1 MAGPEMKNEQVES
14 VFLIVGPEDRHTD
27 AESAWHR
34 KLLGAW
40 LPVIRQLGRVVV
52 LDRPES
58 RLAFHVHEAHAAG
71 KAPICIHFLPVH
83 KIYPVEGAR
92 TVAATASD
100 HVSAPDWPV
109 GGDVRRRWSRTVPHI
124 DTLLTTVPATEEA
137 FRDAGFRGRA
147 WVVPR
152 LGCPDEFPFQAREVA
167 EGLEVPFG
175 RPAPAIVEPAWQ
187 ETDAGARGLSSRAWF
202 GIRRGYYRFAR
213 PLIPAAIHH
222 ALMSK
227 FQGFKKFF
235 SGSRQGVPG
244 RRVLLNAQG
253 AEVTVARLDPLSD
266 PTGVAELLLAYR
278 RSLGD
283 KPDRVLVAEIPGH
296 WEESV
301 KALAELSARMPAAHA
316 RLLAVAEGTDEAWA
330 FRRMAAWAVAPC
342 ADRASMEWAEALL
355 GVGVPLM
362 APGRGLSAPV
372 GAAWPGIALAGARVP
387 FQLADDPEGLI
398 SLLALR
404 ARYDEIERALLRTI
418 TVHSGSKAHAALR
431 EMAREASRRS
441 STRFARD
448 VLEMALSSESAGAAC
463 LKAA

>member
-14 VFLIVGPEDRHTD
+14 VFLVVGPEDRHTD
-27 AESAWHR
+27 AESVWHR

-40 LPVIRQLGRVVV
+40 LPIIRQLGRVVV

-58 RLAFHVHEAHAAG
+58 RLAFHVHEAHATG
-71 KAPICIHFLPVH
+71 KTPVCIHFLPVH
-83 KIYPVEGAR
+83 KIYPVDGAI

-109 GGDVRRRWSRTVPHI
+109 GGDVRWRWSRTVPYI
-124 DTLLTTVPATEEA
+124 DTLLTTVPATEDA
-137 FRDAGFRGRA
+137 FRDAGFRGRS

-152 LGCPDEFPFQAREVA
+152 LGCPDEFPVLAHAAA
-167 EGLEVPFG
+167 EGIEVPFG
-175 RPAPAIVEPAWQ
+175 RPGPAIVEPAWQ
-187 ETDAGARGLSSRAWF
+187 EADAGARGLSSRAWF

-222 ALMSK
+222 AVLRK
-227 FQGFKKFF
+227 FQGIKKFL
-235 SGSRQGVPG
+235 SRSRGSAPG
-244 RRVLLNAQG
+244 QRVILNPQG

-283 KPDRVLVAEIPGH
+283 KPDRVLVAEIPGR

-301 KALAELSARMPAAHA
+301 KALADFSARMPAARA

-330 FRRMAAWAVAPC
+330 FRRLAAWAVATG
-342 ADRASMEWAEALL
+342 ADRASMEWAEAML
-355 GVGVPLM
+355 GLGVPLM

-387 FQLADDPEGLI
+387 SQLADDPEGLMC
-398 SLLALR
+398 LLALR

-418 TVHSGSKAHAALR
+418 SVHSGSKPHATLR
-431 EMAREASRRS
+431 EMARETSRGASARL
-441 STRFARD
+441 ARD
-448 VLEMALSSESAGAAC
+448 VLERALSTESAIMAS